1 MKISILEKSRAP
13 SENVFRKGLVGN
25 EGVETDRS
33 RSIHLPVVEVVLRTT
48 LADGL
53 ELFDRGFVERE
64 NMLLDEFDQF
74 LPFVR
79 NRLVRTSYN
88 CTPTGHVVGRTK
100 CPRTILCA
108 GFVVLGFGEPDIHWN
123 IGLIRFAEGNL
134 TFFLD
139 HNSVLLSYGNVLL
152 SSH

>member
-1 MKISILEKSRAP
+1 MKISILEKSRAT

-33 RSIHLPVVEVVLRTT
+33 RSIHLPV
-48 LADGL
+48 
-53 ELFDRGFVERE
+53 VERE

-123 IGLIRFAEGNL
+123 
-134 TFFLD
+134 
-139 HNSVLLSYGNVLL
+139 
-152 SSH
+152 